1 MANKSISVE
10 IYTTTH
16 RVLGRIMPG
25 ARGCFSFLNIPTQSY
40 IEVEGAHLMR
50 LHQPGK
56 LVGRHSSLW
65 LVKSEISA
73 ILLSNRGEIG
83 PSVTTRG
90 GYSTTVPNWVRI
102 LMGGYELRGV
112 VETHGKFNFGGL
124 MVDGDHIFTPFYN
137 GELRAILFPNVRASA
152 PAMLINRKQVDAMA
166 LLPREEIPESG
177 SAPAA

>member
-1 MANKSISVE
+1 MATKPISVE

-25 ARGCFSFLNIPTQSY
+25 ARGCFSFLNIPTQSF

-56 LVGRHSSLW
+56 LVGRHNALW

-112 VETHGKFNFGGL
+112 LESHGKFNFGAML
-124 MVDGDHIFTPFYN
+124 VEGDHLFMPMYTT
-137 GELRAILFPNVRASA
+137 ELRAILFPAIHATSA
-152 PAMLINRKQVDAMA
+152 AMLINRKQVDAVA
-166 LLPREEIPESG
+166 LLPKEEIPEG
-177 SAPAA
+177 A

>member
-1 MANKSISVE
+1 MASKPISVE

-25 ARGCFSFLNIPTQSY
+25 ARGCFSFINIPTQSY

-56 LVGRHSSLW
+56 LVARHSSLW
-65 LVKSEISA
+65 LIKSEITA

-83 PSVTTRG
+83 PSITTRG
-90 GYSTTVPNWVRI
+90 GYSTMVPNWVRV

-112 VETHGKFNFGGL
+112 VESHGKFNFGSL
-124 MVDGDHIFTPFYN
+124 MVEGDHLFTPMYN
-137 GELRAILFPNVRASA
+137 AELRAILFPAVRANS

-166 LLPREEIPESG
+166 LLPKEEIPDSG
-177 SAPAA
+177 PNPAA